1 MHYTKEELRRLDAE
15 KLEADVVEAF
25 RHLYDEKEAEIGAAH
40 MLRSK
45 KMILLRV
52 VDNRWMDHID
62 AMDELKQG
70 IGLRSLGQID
80 PALAYSNEGYD
91 MFEEMIGDIREETVR
106 FCFNVTVNTSSER
119 KKVIAG
125 GEGRKE
131 DYQDEAARPTVC
143 RGPMVGGGA
152 GQMPQAPKPRGPRK
166 PETYG
171 ARCQGRKERPEPC
184 GDG

>member
-1 MHYTKEELRRLDAE
+1 
-15 KLEADVVEAF
+15 
-25 RHLYDEKEAEIGAAH
+25 
-40 MLRSK
+40 
-45 KMILLRV
+45 MILLSV

-70 IGLRSLGQID
+70 IGLRSLGHID
-80 PALAYSNEGYD
+80 PAVAYSNEGYD

-131 DYQDEAARPTVC
+131 DYQDEAARPTVR
-143 RGPMVGGGA
+143 RGPSVGGGA
-152 GQMPQAPKPRGPRK
+152 GQMPQAAPKPEDARK
-166 PETYG
+166 PETY
-171 ARCQGRKERPEPC
+171 RREMPKVGRNDPCPC
-184 GDG
+184 GSGKKYKNCCMNKDLEQ